1 MTQKTVIIGSSYQG
15 CLPNSFKEGQ
25 TMYQHFFPY
34 LYKQGIPA
42 YNNLS
47 FLVMELI
54 PGMSLTLNKP
64 LRHRMGTTDAFKR
77 ATQHQVTVL
86 IRGSTVS

>member
-1 MTQKTVIIGSSYQG
+1 MTQETVIIGSSYQG

-64 LRHRMGTTDAFKR
+64 LRHRMATTDAFKR

-86 IRGSTVS
+86 IRGSTVA